1 MNRKTKKRLINAV
14 RFVILLFFL
23 LLVILPIYW
32 MLVTSFKTNVEIV
45 DTQHITYFPKVITT
59 ENYKSLFNM
68 LDYGVYL
75 KNSIVITLAT
85 ALFIVIL
92 SILGGYG
99 LARYKS

>member
-32 MLVTSFKTNVEIV
+32 MLVTSLKTNVEIV

-68 LDYGVYL
+68 LDYA
-75 KNSIVITLAT
+75 SIFGSSFLTV
-85 ALFIVIL
+85 F
-92 SILGGYG
+92 
-99 LARYKS
+99 

>member
-45 DTQHITYFPKVITT
+45 DTQHIT
-59 ENYKSLFNM
+59 NN
-68 LDYGVYL
+68 
-75 KNSIVITLAT
+75 N
-85 ALFIVIL
+85 
-92 SILGGYG
+92 
-99 LARYKS
+99 